1 MMPDTSLRVIARVK
15 AKEDQIAQV
24 REILSAVVEPT
35 RREAGCLSYQLVENT
50 SSPAEFVFIE
60 EWASPAAEQAHF
72 STPHILGALH
82 QLSGL
87 LMTEPEICRY
97 VIVK

>member
-1 MMPDTSLRVIARVK
+1 MSDTSLRVIARVK

-24 REILSAVVEPT
+24 RKILSAVVEPT
-35 RREAGCLSYQLVENT
+35 RREAGCLSYELLENIS
-50 SSPAEFVFIE
+50 SSPEFVCVE

-72 STPHILGALH
+72 STPHVLGALH

-87 LMTEPEICRY
+87 LVTEPEICRY